1 VREQG
6 SSRRLKRGSDTR
18 YIELNH
24 GQWRVVVGQREGGRI
39 IKLQRSLGTAS
50 LREAQR
56 LRWPVVA
63 ELKALIA
70 GKVQGQSTEPA
81 EAWRAA
87 LAAGDGG
94 PDDPTPHLLHDH
106 LEALRGDPIV
116 TEEDVDGSP
125 VYIYSPERERRATE
139 FADKAYGR
147 ATPLD
152 TYLNPFLASRGKLRE
167 DTERRHRWA
176 VKALADWLKAHDLPQ
191 TIEAVDGRTATRYV
205 DALPPGRRDPERLG
219 LYWLWLVRREH
230 APSNPWRDL
239 RAAPRARVERERA
252 WTDAEAKALL
262 DGPASPSLRL
272 LMEVASLT
280 GARLD
285 AIIRM
290 EVKGDTIVLP
300 PQKKESGPR
309 TIPLHS
315 DLRGNLQEGHTW
327 PWSASNRA
335 SQAFTT
341 YRRAVLGPDE
351 PGRRRAVANFHSWRG
366 FFISKAELAGIDE
379 RVISDVVGHARRSM
393 TGRYSAG
400 ASMGQMKVCVEA
412 VTLPC

>member
-1 VREQG
+1 VREQ
-6 SSRRLKRGSDTR
+6 SRRDTR

-24 GQWRVVVGQREGGRI
+24 GKWRVVVGQREGGRI
-39 IKLQRSLGTAS
+39 VKLQRSLGTSS

-63 ELKALIA
+63 ELKAQLA
-70 GKVQGQSTEPA
+70 GKAKGQSTGSA
-81 EAWRAA
+81 DAWRAA

-106 LEALRGDPIV
+106 LDAIRGDPIA
-116 TEEDVDGSP
+116 TEEGERGNP
-125 VYIYSPERERRATE
+125 VYIYDPEREQRAVE
-139 FADKAYGR
+139 FADRAYGR

-152 TYLNPFLASRGKLRE
+152 TYLDPFLASRGKLRE

-176 VKALADWLKAHDLPQ
+176 VKALADWLKAHHLPQ

-205 DALPPGRRDPERLG
+205 DDLPPGRRDPERLG

-239 RAAPRARVERERA
+239 RAARRAPVDPERA
-252 WTDAEAKALL
+252 WTDEEARRLL
-262 DGPASPSLRL
+262 SGPASPPLRL
-272 LMEVASLT
+272 LMEVAALT

-290 EVKGDTIVLP
+290 EVKGDTIILP
-300 PQKKESGPR
+300 PQKKERGPR

-315 DLRGNLQEGHTW
+315 HLRVSLAGFSGW
-327 PWSASNRA
+327 PWPAGNRA
-335 SQAFTT
+335 SQAFTA
-341 YRRAVLGPDE
+341 YRRAVLGEDP
-351 PGRRRAVANFHSWRG
+351 PGRRRAIATFHSWRR
-366 FFISKAELAGIDE
+366 FFISKAERAGIDE
-379 RVISDVVGHARRSM
+379 RIISDVVGHARRSM

-400 ASMGQMKVCVEA
+400 ATMEQMRTAVEA
-412 VTLPC
+412 VKLPC

>member
-1 VREQG
+1 VREQ
-6 SSRRLKRGSDTR
+6 SRRDTR

-24 GQWRVVVGQREGGRI
+24 GKWRCVVGQREGGRI
-39 IKLQRSLGTAS
+39 VKLQRSLGTAS

-63 ELKALIA
+63 ELKALVA
-70 GKVQGQSTEPA
+70 GKAQGQPTDSA

-94 PDDPTPHLLHDH
+94 PDDPAPHLLSDH
-106 LEALRGDPIV
+106 LDALRGDPIA
-116 TEEDVDGSP
+116 TEQGEEGP

-139 FADKAYGR
+139 FADRAYGR

-152 TYLNPFLASRGKLRE
+152 TYLDPFLASRGKLRE

-176 VKALADWLKAHDLPQ
+176 VKALADWLKAHQLPQ
-191 TIEAVDGRTATRYV
+191 TIEAVDGRLATRYV
-205 DALPPGRRDPERLG
+205 DDLPPGRRDPERLG

-239 RAAPRARVERERA
+239 QAAPRARVEPERA
-252 WTDAEAKALL
+252 WTDDEVKRLL
-262 DGPASPSLRL
+262 DGPASPPLRL
-272 LMEVASLT
+272 LMEVAALT

-285 AIIRM
+285 AIINMR
-290 EVKGDTIVLP
+290 VQGDTLTLP
-300 PQKKESGPR
+300 RQKKERGTR

-315 DLRGNLQEGHTW
+315 HLQGSLEGFSGW
-327 PWSASNRA
+327 PWPTGNRA

-341 YRRAVLGPDE
+341 YRRAVLGADP
-351 PGRRRAVANFHSWRG
+351 PGRRRAVANMHSWRRW
-366 FFISKAELAGIDE
+366 FISQAERAGIDE

-400 ASMGQMKVCVEA
+400 ATMGQMKVCVEA
-412 VTLPC
+412 VKLPT

>member
-6 SSRRLKRGSDTR
+6 PSKRLKRGSDTR

-24 GQWRVVVGQREGGRI
+24 GKWRVVVGQREGGRI
-39 IKLQRSLGTAS
+39 VKLQRSLGTAS

-70 GKVQGQSTEPA
+70 GKVQGQSTESA

-87 LAAGDGG
+87 LAAGGGG
-94 PDDPTPHLLHDH
+94 PDDPTSHLLSDH
-106 LEALRGDPIV
+106 LDALRGDPIA
-116 TEEDVDGSP
+116 TEQGEEGP
-125 VYIYSPERERRATE
+125 VYLYDPERERRATE
-139 FADKAYGR
+139 FADSAYGR

-152 TYLNPFLASRGKLRE
+152 TYLDPFLASRGKLRE

-191 TIEAVDGRTATRYV
+191 TIEAVDRRTATRYV
-205 DALPPGRRDPERLG
+205 DALPPGRRDPERLR
-219 LYWLWLVRREH
+219 LYWAWLIRRDH
-230 APSNPWRDL
+230 APTDPWIGL
-239 RAAPRARVERERA
+239 QATPRARIEPERA
-252 WTDAEAKALL
+252 WTDSEAKALL

-272 LMEVASLT
+272 LMDVAALT

-285 AIIRM
+285 AIINMR
-290 EVKGDTIVLP
+290 VQGDTLILP
-300 PQKKESGPR
+300 PQKEERGPR

-315 DLRGNLQEGHTW
+315 HLQGSLEGFSGW
-327 PWSASNRA
+327 PWPAGNRA

-341 YRRAVLGPDE
+341 YRRAVLGADP
-351 PGRRRAVANFHSWRG
+351 PGRRRAVANMHSWRRW
-366 FFISKAELAGIDE
+366 FISKAERAGID
-379 RVISDVVGHARRSM
+379 
-393 TGRYSAG
+393 
-400 ASMGQMKVCVEA
+400 
-412 VTLPC
+412 